1 MKTFAP
7 EYKVC
12 TKSNCGEP
20 ERQCQTKATEECE
33 CDTWKTRAPAKWGL
47 GAEAGNCC
55 MRPTYDRKQ
64 GPWCYCKNKKGGEF
78 ASCKPEFS
86 AHKGKLELIET
97 EDSWAEAD
105 DVSLVQ
111 EEASAAVGAP
121 ITGPTR
127 TTDDSPATE
136 TVDCRDGLF
145 SSSRENQLGNAI
157 NSANPDNAIPHMQNA
172 NRYIWTVPDHIQQNC
187 VIRLRYNI
195 STSDYAD
202 WASDGTPLTTSA
214 QNAKLGGDPQQ
225 YLGPDGKPTTSP
237 IMQDPYG
244 ASSPTASALL
254 QCVCLSNLG

>member
-1 MKTFAP
+1 M
-7 EYKVC
+7 
-12 TKSNCGEP
+12 
-20 ERQCQTKATEECE
+20 
-33 CDTWKTRAPAKWGL
+33 
-47 GAEAGNCC
+47 
-55 MRPTYDRKQ
+55 
-64 GPWCYCKNKKGGEF
+64 
-78 ASCKPEFS
+78 
-86 AHKGKLELIET
+86 
-97 EDSWAEAD
+97 
-105 DVSLVQ
+105 SLVQ

-121 ITGPTR
+121 ITGPTG

-157 NSANPDNAIPHMQNA
+157 NSANPDNAIPHVQNA